1 MYVQNLLIN
10 QILRSK
16 VRDHE
21 HILLHFSEHF
31 RPNAACSLCC
41 LQSDDI
47 ITCIISGTEV
57 KKVTQILHIYYV
69 TIVTIRSITEIDVGV
84 TVILQVQTSS
94 IVLSATI
101 VTLVITVSRLI

>member
-1 MYVQNLLIN
+1 MSTFYFISVNTSDPMLLA
-10 QILRSK
+10 LF
-16 VRDHE
+16 V
-21 HILLHFSEHF
+21 
-31 RPNAACSLCC
+31 C